1 MYKPLEYIMFVKHSE
16 KKYARYVQKWETSS
30 FSQSWVG
37 VVKSRG
43 ATKSQ
48 GNDVAFIFIEMGYKQ
63 GCGARVRAGSLKVSV
78 GS

>member
-1 MYKPLEYIMFVKHSE
+1 MGKSIAFAAALKSLMD
-16 KKYARYVQKWETSS
+16 
-30 FSQSWVG
+30 

-43 ATKSQ
+43 VTKSQ